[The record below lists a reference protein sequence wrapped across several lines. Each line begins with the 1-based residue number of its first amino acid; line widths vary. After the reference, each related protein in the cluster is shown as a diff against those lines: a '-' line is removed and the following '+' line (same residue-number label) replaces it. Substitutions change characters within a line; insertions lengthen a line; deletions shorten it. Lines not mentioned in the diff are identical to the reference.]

1 MRMGAGLFS
10 CVNTPVRCFL
20 NSLIVNAFFVS
31 FCVNR
36 VEGIAKALFPPYLC
50 TTNTANPQSAI
61 RLPSGFVPRLGT
73 VALSF
78 SFLMNND
85 AVFSLVASDGLI
97 CRI

>member
-10 CVNTPVRCFL
+10 CVNSSAGDFL
-20 NSLIVNAFFVS
+20 NSLIVNIFVVS

-78 SFLMNND
+78 SFLVNND
-85 AVFSLVASDGLI
+85 AVLSLVASDGLI

>member
-10 CVNTPVRCFL
+10 CVNTPALCFP
-20 NSLIVNAFFVS
+20 NPLIVSTFIVS

-36 VEGIAKALFPPYLC
+36 AEGIAKGLFPPYLC

-97 CRI
+97 CGI